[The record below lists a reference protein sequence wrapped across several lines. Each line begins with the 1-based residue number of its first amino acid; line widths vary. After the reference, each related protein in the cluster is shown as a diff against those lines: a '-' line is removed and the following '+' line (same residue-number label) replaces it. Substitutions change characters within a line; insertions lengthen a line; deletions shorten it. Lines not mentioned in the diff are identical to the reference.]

1 MEAIE
6 IPDISDSDG
15 EVANY
20 RDATSASSR
29 ANPVAVNAEVESLR
43 AVSDV
48 LSYCSYLPRLSVYS
62 S

>member
-6 IPDISDSDG
+6 IPDISDLDG

-20 RDATSASSR
+20 HGATSASSW
-29 ANPVAVNAEVESLR
+29 ANPVTINTEVESLR

-48 LSYCSYLPRLSVYS
+48 LSYC
-62 S
+62 